1 MTAHS
6 IVGQEPEREHRRSFL
21 MLRWLLVILSAY
33 LTLFSHLQ
41 ADTFNLVCGFVA
53 TFAVSNLVFTLLPRH
68 WFPRRSLQLAIV
80 AGDVVFVSLSFQL
93 LRVTTTYLHLAFILI
108 FVLIAVWRDLRVVAL
123 SLLSVSLLY
132 GLFKG
137 LELVGMLDAFP
148 SLTVAALA
156 MGEDMERFLTLSLF
170 FVVSI
175 FYLFL
180 ADCLRKLA
188 HLSSAGQEER
198 RRAEIMAEIA
208 RSVSSSLDSGEI
220 LHLIVTRLCE
230 VFGANDCSIV
240 RQEGRSATASV
251 LARSGQPDVSG
262 QTIELESY
270 PEVQRANETRELVF
284 STDVVH
290 DGLPQ
295 SVVAVPMLGQDSPL
309 GVIYARFQG
318 RRSPLS
324 EADERFLKVMAS
336 TAGTALRNAQLYEE
350 MAHRARTDFLTDL
363 PNHRFFQST
372 LSHEL
377 DRAKRHNHP
386 LSLLIIDLD
395 YLKEVNDK
403 YGHPTGDVV
412 IRTAGNCI
420 RKNCRD
426 IDFAARY
433 GGEEFTVILPETP
446 LTGAIEAAER
456 IRAHIKDMPFPGIG
470 TITASIGV
478 SNYPVN
484 ALDKEDLIRAADK
497 ALYRAKGSGRDRV
510 EYVSELYALIGDG
523 AGS

>member
-1 MTAHS
+1 MAANPT
-6 IVGQEPEREHRRSFL
+6 VGQEPEREHRRSFL
-21 MLRWLLVILSAY
+21 MLRWLLVILAAY

-41 ADTFNLVCGFVA
+41 AETFNLVCVFVA
-53 TFAVSNLVFTLLPRH
+53 LFAASNLAFVLLPRRH
-68 WFPRRSLQLAIV
+68 FPSRPVQLGIV
-80 AGDVVFVSLSFQL
+80 AGDVLFVSLSFYL

-148 SLTVAALA
+148 YFTVTALA
-156 MGEDMERFLTLSLF
+156 LGEDMERFLTLSLF

-188 HLSSAGQEER
+188 HLSAAGREEQ

-208 RSVSSSLDSGEI
+208 RSVTSSLDSREI

-230 VFGANDCSIV
+230 VFGASHCSIV
-240 RQEGRSATASV
+240 RQERRTARASV
-251 LARSGQPDVSG
+251 LARSGAPDVQG
-262 QTIELESY
+262 ETIEMESY
-270 PEVQRANETRELVF
+270 PELQQANESRELVF
-284 STDVVH
+284 SPDVVH
-290 DGLPQ
+290 DGIPQ
-295 SVVAVPMLGQDSPL
+295 SVVAVPMLGQDSVL
-309 GVIYARFQG
+309 GVIHARFQG

-324 EADERFLKVMAS
+324 EADERFLKMMSS

-363 PNHRFFQST
+363 PNHRHFQST

-395 YLKEVNDK
+395 YLKDVNDK

-456 IRAHIKDMPFPGIG
+456 IRHHIKDMPFPGIG

-510 EYVSELYALIGDG
+510 EYVADLYSLVGNG
-523 AGS
+523 Q